1 MIAANPK
8 IEALMLAIAKHE
20 GWHETGSKS
29 HENGSVAYRNH
40 NPGNLRASPFA
51 RGKKDGFAVFRND
64 FVGFMALHWDLMQ
77 KARGNT
83 VTKLGPKST
92 LRDLIFVYAPPS
104 DNNNSQKYLEE
115 VMRATGFKATITLQ
129 EIFENSN

>member
-8 IEALMLAIAKHE
+8 IEALMLAIASHE
-20 GWHETGSKS
+20 GWEPPASGDTSGGSR
-29 HENGSVAYRNH
+29 AYRNH

-51 RGKKDGFAVFRND
+51 WSTVDGFAVFRSD

-83 VTKLGPKST
+83 VTGLDERSSI
-92 LRDLIFVYAPPS
+92 RQLIYVWAPPS
-104 DNNNSQKYLEE
+104 DNNDTEAYVRSVVEKMG
-115 VMRATGFKATITLQ
+115 VSASTTLG
-129 EIFENSN
+129 EIFHH